1 MKKMRTM
8 KTTLESDVASCFLAK
23 HFFAIVVTGCAV
35 TLGTALQAQEIPTRI
50 GKLRFENDFPTAETA
65 KKLQEEL
72 KFQAAVQVHM
82 WSLPIMNVVAL
93 RDAHLAAGCEN
104 TGIPIFETFLSPKTV
119 VPTGNQE
126 TIYAYGVLTLGR
138 EPMVLKSIP
147 NTIGFIADAWQRP
160 IEDVGLTG
168 PDEGKG
174 GEFLLVPP
182 EYEGEL
188 PKEGYYICKCPTKNI
203 WWLLRAMVKDG
214 DTEAAVATL
223 KTARIYPLSKA
234 GAPPKQQYLNFSGK
248 TMRCIPPRGFEYW
261 KKLAKVLQEEPV
273 QERDRVIM
281 GMAAH
286 IGIEKGKPFKPDA
299 KTKAILIEAEKV
311 AWAMSTALGFASE
324 SPAAK
329 VYDDREWEYCFLT
342 KSPYFDAETYVELY
356 PRTAFAYQAM
366 TGAKSM
372 VKAVVGAGSQYLT
385 TFKDKDGEYLDGSNN
400 YKLHILPNVPINN
413 FWSVAVYDTET
424 RSLINTGRPSATRN
438 SNMDL
443 NKNADGS
450 LDLYFGPTEPASGES
465 NWVKTNNGR
474 GFYLYFRFYG
484 PLEPFFDKTWKL
496 NDVELIK

>member
-1 MKKMRTM
+1 MKMHLSPDNASLSVVKN
-8 KTTLESDVASCFLAK
+8 TLVSVA
-23 HFFAIVVTGCAV
+23 IGCAV
-35 TLGTALQAQEIPTRI
+35 ALGTGLQAQEIPTRI
-50 GKLRFENDFPTAETA
+50 GKLHFKNDYPTPETA
-65 KKLQEEL
+65 KKLQDEL
-72 KFQAAVQVHM
+72 LFQAAVQVHM
-82 WSLPIMNVVAL
+82 WSLPIMDVVAV
-93 RDAHLAAGCEN
+93 RDAHLAAGCDN
-104 TGIPIFETFLSPKTV
+104 TGIPIFETFLSPKTI

-126 TIYAYGVLTLGR
+126 TIYAYGVVTLGD
-138 EPMVLKSIP
+138 EPVVLKSIP
-147 NTIGFIADAWQRP
+147 NTLGFIADAWQRP
-160 IEDVGLTG
+160 IEDVGITG

-182 EYEGEL
+182 GYEGEL
-188 PKEGYYICKCPTKNI
+188 PKEGYFVCESPTKNI

-214 DTEAAVATL
+214 DTKAAVATL
-223 KTARIYPLSKA
+223 RTARIYPLSKA
-234 GAPPKQQYLNFSGK
+234 GSPPKQQYLNFSGK

-261 KKLAKVLQEEPV
+261 EKLAKVLVEEPV
-273 QERDRVIM
+273 QERDRTMM

-299 KTKAILIEAEKV
+299 NTKKTLIEAEKV

-329 VYDDREWEYCFLT
+329 VYDDRQWEYCFLT
-342 KSPYFDAETYVELY
+342 KSPYFEAESYVELY

-385 TFKDKDGEYLDGSNN
+385 TFKDKDGEYLDGSKN
-400 YKLHILPNVPINN
+400 YKLHILPKVPINN

-438 SNMDL
+438 SNMEKL
-443 NKNADGS
+443 QKNDDGS
-450 LDLYFGPTEPASGES
+450 IYLYFGPDVPASGES
-465 NWVKTNNGR
+465 NWVKTNVGK